1 MFEINHT
8 NIFSPNETAKTRRHI
23 EADSGLNSAAAV
35 GCSRFRSSRSQF
47 YTCSDFISG
56 FSASISDTLILAAD
70 GRTNAPPPPTPIL
83 PAPPLTTPLPA
94 QEIRLTPCGH
104 RPAPCNPLGHRR
116 IQQGDGVYDSEIRP
130 NTFSEFRLKRLPPP
144 RRCFLFLPVFPAVF
158 FPSFTDAC

>member
-1 MFEINHT
+1 MEG
-8 NIFSPNETAKTRRHI
+8 RM
-23 EADSGLNSAAAV
+23 
-35 GCSRFRSSRSQF
+35 
-47 YTCSDFISG
+47 
-56 FSASISDTLILAAD
+56 LA
-70 GRTNAPPPPTPIL
+70 PVIPTL

-144 RRCFLFLPVFPAVF
+144 RRRRFLFLTLFPPVFFALLYRCLLKFSLPLLLAASQ
-158 FPSFTDAC
+158 PSLCVSPLGCATVAAAGLLHSRLAL